1 MIQGWI
7 INFEEYI
14 YYHNPWAENHIFT
27 SFWRNDRGFWMLLT
41 WIFHVFP
48 CFSMVVHP
56 RNMGK
61 FPPIPW
67 IMLYVN
73 PKTDGTDENKTCV
86 FSPLFLLALLS
97 TIVFMFKLLTL
108 NSLVAL
114 IHFPIL
120 QLARRGDCQYL
131 SILKIFFFWWSENGI
146 KWLDSCDALSH
157 LIRNLR
163 FYEILHFDPNHSE
176 GDISP
181 IAAKKV
187 LCFATFCPH
196 IHVR

>member
-1 MIQGWI
+1 MNWKILVLPV
-7 INFEEYI
+7 FEGTTEAFECCW
-14 YYHNPWAENHIFT
+14 H
-27 SFWRNDRGFWMLLT
+27 GF
-41 WIFHVFP
+41 FHVFP
-48 CFSMVVHP
+48 RFSMVVHP
-56 RNMGK
+56 KTTGK

-67 IMLYVN
+67 IMLYVS
-73 PKTDGTDENKTCV
+73 PKTDGTDENI

-97 TIVFMFKLLTL
+97 ILVFMFKLLTL

-163 FYEILHFDPNHSE
+163 FCIL
-176 GDISP
+176 IQT
-181 IAAKKV
+181 ILRV
-187 LCFATFCPH
+187 T
-196 IHVR
+196 